1 MFLVNIKRYRNL
13 YTVDGIY
20 SREVRLENMEKR
32 PYILFLNVYKK
43 KIYIY
48 IYMHPVIFSTQTS
61 FIIFKDKKE
70 NILQIIKQS
79 IVVINLVIFYQQK
92 ESKVK
97 INM

>member
-1 MFLVNIKRYRNL
+1 MFLMNIKRYRNL

-43 KIYIY
+43 KYIY
-48 IYMHPVIFSTQTS
+48 IYMYPVIFSTQTS

>member
-20 SREVRLENMEKR
+20 SREVRLDNMEKR

-48 IYMHPVIFSTQTS
+48 MYPVIFSTQTS

>member
-1 MFLVNIKRYRNL
+1 MY
-13 YTVDGIY
+13 
-20 SREVRLENMEKR
+20 
-32 PYILFLNVYKK
+32 
-43 KIYIY
+43 
-48 IYMHPVIFSTQTS
+48 PVIFSTQTS